1 MDQTRTL
8 IEIFANEKRVVE
20 GLVAK
25 SAVDK
30 KVEVDSLL
38 VKLLGTEDLQQASYL
53 DASLFFHLSNSDI
66 GFKALSRSCIKA

>member
-53 DASLFFHLSNSDI
+53 DASSFFHLSNRDI
-66 GFKALSRSCIKA
+66 GFKALSRSCTKA